1 MLRSVCCVWVCF
13 FRGTG
18 KKALAFSPWVHAW
31 IWLSLQ
37 MWFITHIKKEEEK
50 IIFRRRNETKQ
61 WSKKVKEQKRNKEIG
76 QIENESG
83 HEKKKNKI
91 NLFTE
96 KKGTIAYIFIW
107 CPEAFFA
114 DLVQLISYSVTS
126 FKSALTPCRR
136 IWNRNLKSHFS
147 NVRFIHGICI
157 EFDAKT
163 NWIHAMHMGYAHR
176 GWTKRNLST
185 LWFRFRSYFP
195 IRKQHKTKFYSEFLL
210 FQVQMQLINWKWIIG
225 ECPVNGHWKFH
236 LYSFGS
242 AKQ

>member
-1 MLRSVCCVWVCF
+1 MIYNSY
-13 FRGTG
+13 
-18 KKALAFSPWVHAW
+18 KK
-31 IWLSLQ
+31 
-37 MWFITHIKKEEEK
+37 
-50 IIFRRRNETKQ
+50 RRRENSIQ
-61 WSKKVKEQKRNKEIG
+61 KKKRNNGVKRWRNSRNG
-76 QIENESG
+76 TRKLAKLKMKAG
-83 HEKKKNKI
+83 TKKKNKI

-96 KKGTIAYIFIW
+96 KEGTIAYIFIW